1 MTTQE
6 LKQYID
12 KVLGNSIRC
21 LLPSYWWKRLFNQVA
36 DRIDEAEQFA
46 SELIETKVNEVK
58 MPIVESENALKKL
71 DVENGSLASVLG
83 FKSKE
88 RSLRELYQLSFGD
101 IIREDLSRCTDIED
115 IIIKYPSVF
124 PIMEGIF
131 VAMFSDGDTRYF
143 TIVFGVKN
151 NVNYVIVD
159 TRDGTELPLYVNGVY
174 YQEGHDYIR
183 EELSSYQYKYVFA
196 MDPLGNIGS
205 LVDYDI
211 IDQFITCIATLP
223 TANVYVKGN
232 TWERLAKESDL
243 EGIEGG
249 SGSAEIKEEMDA
261 LKAEVDA
268 LNEKSK
274 VVRVYATIGKEG
286 SLDNVLL
293 TEEYKERNNE
303 IYERVA
309 NGEVLFADIYGGY
322 DYAEDQYYTGTRY
335 FNALKGTLVG
345 NRVVFR
351 IENNDR
357 NESSVTQIE
366 ISAGGNAW
374 IYHSF
379 MADKAYVDN
388 AIASAITN
396 TLNTEV

>member
-1 MTTQE
+1 MTTIE
-6 LKQYID
+6 LKNYIN

-46 SELIETKVNEVK
+46 SELVDASK
-58 MPIVESENALKKL
+58 MPIVEYESKLSQLDLPKGSVAAVKEVGESKTIKISDCYFSTNYEEDWEKYTIVKRVEEKANITIDKENTVWLSALKKGQSQ
-71 DVENGSLASVLG
+71 DSFTVNMSDNGYYYVRVIDNVFMRTTLSIVNDALSSGNYRAIRGYGEPDQYFTFYS
-83 FKSKE
+83 E
-88 RSLRELYQLSFGD
+88 IPRPELY
-101 IIREDLSRCTDIED
+101 
-115 IIIKYPSVF
+115 IKG
-124 PIMEGIF
+124 E
-131 VAMFSDGDTRYF
+131 
-143 TIVFGVKN
+143 
-151 NVNYVIVD
+151 
-159 TRDGTELPLYVNGVY
+159 
-174 YQEGHDYIR
+174 
-183 EELSSYQYKYVFA
+183 
-196 MDPLGNIGS
+196 
-205 LVDYDI
+205 
-211 IDQFITCIATLP
+211 
-223 TANVYVKGN
+223 
-232 TWERLAKESDL
+232 TWERLAKENDL

-261 LKAEVDA
+261 LKAEVDVLNEEVDA

-293 TEEYKERNNE
+293 TEEYKERNKE

-309 NGEVLFADIYGGY
+309 NDEVLFADIYGGY
-322 DYAEDQYYTGTRY
+322 DYAEGQYYTGTRY

-351 IENNDR
+351 IENNGH

-366 ISAGGNAW
+366 IAAGGDAW
-374 IYHSF
+374 IYHSL
-379 MADKAYVDN
+379 MADKAYVDEAVAN
-388 AIASAITN
+388 AITN